1 MSNREC
7 KKKTNYKSTDIT
19 KNMMCAG
26 YAQGKIDACQV
37 KMKKTTKSYLEHENI
52 SYLSIIGYITFCIK
66 IY

>member
-37 KMKKTTKSYLEHENI
+37 NMKKQLNLI
-52 SYLSIIGYITFCIK
+52 
-66 IY
+66 